1 MDMHAVFQTGR
12 GWLDAREASVCESGG
27 AGSLGQMAHE
37 DGDLAQEGRCQ
48 PPVLGYLPGALPPKQ
63 SLHEV
68 QGAPPLCSGR
78 DDAVAVELGDL
89 AGRGEADR
97 SSCDLNHGL

>member
-48 PPVLGYLPGALPPKQ
+48 PPVLGYLP
-63 SLHEV
+63 E
-68 QGAPPLCSGR
+68 CSPTE
-78 DDAVAVELGDL
+78 AELAWG
-89 AGRGEADR
+89 AGRSATLFRTG
-97 SSCDLNHGL
+97 